1 MEFAVYVLQKVSNK
15 NPLTLETM
23 TNIISHSFK
32 ACLDFTADIS

>member
-1 MEFAVYVLQKVSNK
+1 MEFGSICSTKVSNK

-32 ACLDFTADIS
+32 PCLDFTADIS